1 MIDLHALTVE
11 HVRTVNRRF
20 ESRLLDL
27 YYHLRMHGAE
37 PDDAVAAIT
46 LFVNET
52 IARKRAAQN

>member
-1 MIDLHALTVE
+1 
-11 HVRTVNRRF
+11 
-20 ESRLLDL
+20 
-27 YYHLRMHGAE
+27 MHGAE

>member
-1 MIDLHALTVE
+1 
-11 HVRTVNRRF
+11 
-20 ESRLLDL
+20 
-27 YYHLRMHGAE
+27 MHDAE

>member
-1 MIDLHALTVE
+1 MIDLHALIVE
-11 HVRTVNRRF
+11 HVRTVNKGF

-27 YYHLRMHGAE
+27 YLRMHDAE

-52 IARKRAAQN
+52 IARKRTAQN